1 MSVVR
6 LDEDDLDE
14 EDLAILKEVAKKGY
28 YHNRPKSESC
38 ATPQRVE
45 EVSDSK
51 TPELKGRAAFDAF
64 QAKWDRFD
72 NEEYLEAVIDEIGE
86 RFTGGTKDSTPSD
99 SAQRSLRHVAEFKIL
114 LIGERAVGKT
124 SFLLRHQTGEFSR
137 SGAARDTE
145 VVSLRF
151 ATTCGE
157 IVFNVWELNPSA
169 EERGFGQGQA
179 AILMYDMGSRASWR
193 SVPNRLRDIRKFCG
207 SIPVV
212 LVGNKTDVG
221 AQWKEQTRSARIAF
235 QQKRR
240 LQHFETSAKTCY
252 NLEKPF
258 WWLSRRLSGCPSL
271 ELASRRAVLPEVHLQ
286 AELFA
291 QHGRELAEAARTPV
305 PEALADTELV
315 FGLEDAKFTSD
326 EVKEKVKVAQATEA
340 IAAVGHVPDA
350 AKKNRELKT
359 YSLDAFVMVVTRAV
373 SLVTLRKVKEISR
386 YEMLTYQLRITR
398 SSGLVSQLM
407 SRSLAW
413 LTLVGKVLLASI
425 TEVPDHVL
433 EARIENSLK
442 VSVEDLFLAAG
453 RRYEPLFSREQ
464 LESVLE
470 DTNCYPVLPPPTPQL
485 ERESRI
491 TLQSGKLTSLAAP
504 SEGMGRFPDFPEIP
518 VFSKVEVLEAV
529 SMATGTS
536 EWSQMPPLSG
546 KAFASVAAL
555 EAVLGLFLGLLERT
569 DFNPGLAACLMTP
582 LGRKL
587 QETML
592 TVLGDHQ
599 KLTSEVDGYAEWYG
613 YAEAE
618 GCNAQLIRPKSKD
631 AFQEWFGYPDEE
643 VAPATTMYL
652 PDRDPG
658 EPGDGDGDREE
669 HDHSQRLAMEATEM
683 SLALVQSAIE
693 DRRNQLAC
701 KQGEEAEQL
710 RQEIYELKQQQ
721 TRLARAVFVNDMR
734 WQLAAFRRL
743 AHARYGL
750 QWHADTALHVA
761 AQAGWTLFHL
771 AKLDGYFF
779 QRLGLHEQTLGD
791 SQENFT
797 DALPLLWQ
805 EPSEV
810 DLEGDVQTDWAL
822 ELRSALHSGGSLW
835 HLDKGLLRFLLSMVL
850 RKGDNVCDLGAFGGH
865 YSEWLNDTGLVS
877 AYAFDAI
884 PGVEEITKG
893 AVRHARLDVQ
903 HLELVDAGCDVV
915 LCLEVMEHILPSL
928 EQQALSN
935 LGLHTKRALVL
946 SWAPPWVPGPGHIN
960 QRPPEEAWAVVERQ
974 TGLARQP
981 ILSEGAQASSSLS
994 WVRESVSIFTW
1005 PQPNEKRTPTV
1016 EQMDVEGDSKEDIGL
1031 PEQASQ
1037 DDAGADAVAKSE
1049 EEEEEEEIVE
1059 LTGQELTNRVK
1070 QLEGVV
1076 TFAVFAYLRR
1086 GLLDADK
1093 LTVASML
1100 ALKILVRSGEVH
1112 PEELNILIR
1121 APVDPLASPM
1131 PDTTRS
1137 WLTEHQWAQLKT
1149 LEQISVFKT
1158 GSNALTST
1166 LEQDSLGWK
1175 RWFAEEKAEA
1185 ADLPRACRELST
1197 FHRLFLLR
1205 VLRPDRIGIDDD
1217 LMLRRFLPGV
1227 TIKHLVKSM
1236 CGLKAIASTDH
1247 PLISCM
1253 TPARLSMYQPGHGH
1267 GL

>member
-1 MSVVR
+1 
-6 LDEDDLDE
+6 
-14 EDLAILKEVAKKGY
+14 
-28 YHNRPKSESC
+28 
-38 ATPQRVE
+38 
-45 EVSDSK
+45 
-51 TPELKGRAAFDAF
+51 
-64 QAKWDRFD
+64 
-72 NEEYLEAVIDEIGE
+72 
-86 RFTGGTKDSTPSD
+86 
-99 SAQRSLRHVAEFKIL
+99 
-114 LIGERAVGKT
+114 
-124 SFLLRHQTGEFSR
+124 
-137 SGAARDTE
+137 
-145 VVSLRF
+145 
-151 ATTCGE
+151 
-157 IVFNVWELNPSA
+157 
-169 EERGFGQGQA
+169 
-179 AILMYDMGSRASWR
+179 
-193 SVPNRLRDIRKFCG
+193 
-207 SIPVV
+207 
-212 LVGNKTDVG
+212 
-221 AQWKEQTRSARIAF
+221 
-235 QQKRR
+235 
-240 LQHFETSAKTCY
+240 
-252 NLEKPF
+252 
-258 WWLSRRLSGCPSL
+258 
-271 ELASRRAVLPEVHLQ
+271 
-286 AELFA
+286 
-291 QHGRELAEAARTPV
+291 
-305 PEALADTELV
+305 
-315 FGLEDAKFTSD
+315 
-326 EVKEKVKVAQATEA
+326 
-340 IAAVGHVPDA
+340 
-350 AKKNRELKT
+350 
-359 YSLDAFVMVVTRAV
+359 
-373 SLVTLRKVKEISR
+373 
-386 YEMLTYQLRITR
+386 
-398 SSGLVSQLM
+398 M

-470 DTNCYPVLPPPTPQL
+470 DHLA
-485 ERESRI
+485 EREADASWESPPRRAA
-491 TLQSGKLTSLAAP
+491 SGSSCTIRLDSARPLCP
-504 SEGMGRFPDFPEIP
+504 LPDPYLCVDRLLPLLFQEVNHAMAFIHQQ
-518 VFSKVEVLEAV
+518 VEVLEAV

-599 KLTSEVDGYAEWYG
+599 KLTSE
-613 YAEAE
+613 
-618 GCNAQLIRPKSKD
+618 
-631 AFQEWFGYPDEE
+631 
-643 VAPATTMYL
+643 
-652 PDRDPG
+652 
-658 EPGDGDGDREE
+658 
-669 HDHSQRLAMEATEM
+669 
-683 SLALVQSAIE
+683 
-693 DRRNQLAC
+693 
-701 KQGEEAEQL
+701 
-710 RQEIYELKQQQ
+710 
-721 TRLARAVFVNDMR
+721 VNDMR

-1005 PQPNEKRTPTV
+1005 PQPN
-1016 EQMDVEGDSKEDIGL
+1016 D
-1031 PEQASQ
+1031 
-1037 DDAGADAVAKSE
+1037 
-1049 EEEEEEEIVE
+1049 
-1059 LTGQELTNRVK
+1059 
-1070 QLEGVV
+1070 
-1076 TFAVFAYLRR
+1076 
-1086 GLLDADK
+1086 
-1093 LTVASML
+1093 
-1100 ALKILVRSGEVH
+1100 EV
-1112 PEELNILIR
+1112 
-1121 APVDPLASPM
+1121 
-1131 PDTTRS
+1131 
-1137 WLTEHQWAQLKT
+1137 
-1149 LEQISVFKT
+1149 
-1158 GSNALTST
+1158 
-1166 LEQDSLGWK
+1166 
-1175 RWFAEEKAEA
+1175 
-1185 ADLPRACRELST
+1185 
-1197 FHRLFLLR
+1197 
-1205 VLRPDRIGIDDD
+1205 
-1217 LMLRRFLPGV
+1217 
-1227 TIKHLVKSM
+1227 
-1236 CGLKAIASTDH
+1236 
-1247 PLISCM
+1247 
-1253 TPARLSMYQPGHGH
+1253 
-1267 GL
+1267 